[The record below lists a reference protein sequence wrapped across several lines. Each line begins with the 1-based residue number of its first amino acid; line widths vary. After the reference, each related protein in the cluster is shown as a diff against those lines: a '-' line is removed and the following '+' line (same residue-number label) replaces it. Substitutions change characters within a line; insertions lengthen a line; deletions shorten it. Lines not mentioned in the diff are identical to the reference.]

1 MRAFIYLGFIALL
14 AFLVGCN
21 SQEASR
27 NRGSANASR
36 ASQASQTPQQPAHTT
51 SEARR
56 INAEELHKL
65 WQKNE
70 VLIVDTR
77 NEPAFK
83 QSHIRGAILVPTT
96 EFAARADELPKNRMI
111 VTYCT

>member
-1 MRAFIYLGFIALL
+1 MRAFSSVLALIL
-14 AFLVGCN
+14 LSVLVGCN

-27 NRGSANASR
+27 TAGSTSR
-36 ASQASQTPQQPAHTT
+36 PTPSGQTPQQSAQST
-51 SEARR
+51 SQARR
-56 INAEELHKL
+56 ITAEELHKL
-65 WQKNE
+65 FQKNE

-77 NEPAFK
+77 HEPAFK
-83 QSHIRGAILVPTT
+83 QSHIRGAILIPTN